1 MAKYNETDNTTIN
14 LISNG
19 TDITGDIKSNGDI
32 RIDGTLTGN
41 LNTKGKVVIGPT
53 GKVNGEV
60 ICKNSEVS
68 GIVEGKIIVG
78 QLLNL
83 KASSK
88 ILGDIATS
96 KLSIEPGAIFSG
108 NCKMSDNETM
118 EEQQPLKKKNPK
130 SPGNKGIKD
139 FAKYSGMAFQ
149 MIGIILVT
157 TWGGIKL
164 DKLTG
169 FKNSC
174 FYYYSF
180 TSWCFCSNIYCSKR
194 FY

>member
-1 MAKYNETDNTTIN
+1 MAKYNETDNNTIN

-32 RIDGTLTGN
+32 RIDGTLRGN

-53 GKVNGEV
+53 GKVSGEV

-68 GIVEGKIIVG
+68 GIVEGKIMVG

-88 ILGDIATS
+88 ILGDIATV

-108 NCKMSDNETM
+108 YCKMSDGENDGTAAATTKEK
-118 EEQQPLKKKNPK
+118 ESEK
-130 SPGNKGIKD
+130 PGK
-139 FAKYSGMAFQ
+139 
-149 MIGIILVT
+149 
-157 TWGGIKL
+157 
-164 DKLTG
+164 
-169 FKNSC
+169 
-174 FYYYSF
+174 
-180 TSWCFCSNIYCSKR
+180 
-194 FY
+194 